1 MFKYFRTL
9 FFLILFFFEDSY
21 IIYVGRVKDNYYY
34 PIALVYRQILKNHF
48 CEPFKSTHTI
58 EIPSKHAESFQDIVL
73 NQKLPRIPK
82 EIMHE
87 ELDKWLWQHY
97 RLSLKHIRFNNNVI
111 VSFTYTY

>member
-21 IIYVGRVKDNYYY
+21 LIYVGRVKDNYYY

-58 EIPSKHAESFQDIVL
+58 ELPSEHAESFQDIVL
-73 NQKLPRIPK
+73 NQKLPRIPN

-111 VSFTYTY
+111 VSFTYSY